1 MKLLSSLLP
10 IAAMAGIQYMSSG
23 SVNPATT
30 SQLAQS
36 FLESGKKGNQKFGRS
51 PAPIQPRTASQLASG
66 SRAAT
71 ASTPQLQPI
80 QRLMQSDPRLD
91 SAMMNLVQ
99 NARNQQVIDMF
110 SKYANVNFTA
120 KGGQPK
126 TRMTEV

>member
-10 IAAMAGIQYMSSG
+10 IAAMAGIQFMSSG

-30 SQLAQS
+30 SALAQS
-36 FLESGKKGNQKFGRS
+36 FLNSGKNAKFKKAA
-51 PAPIQPRTASQLASG
+51 PTPIQSRTASELASG

-126 TRMTEV
+126 TKMTEV

>member
-1 MKLLSSLLP
+1 MKLIKSMIP
-10 IAAMAGIQYMSSG
+10 ILGMAGIQYMSGG
-23 SVNPATT
+23 SAGVATT
-30 SQLAQS
+30 SALAQT
-36 FLESGKKGNQKFGRS
+36 FLDSGENARFKRTA
-51 PAPIQPRTASQLASG
+51 PAPVKARTPGELAAG

-71 ASTPQLQPI
+71 AGSPELQPI

-110 SKYANVNFTA
+110 SKFANVTFTA
-120 KGGQPK
+120 KGGQQK

>member
-1 MKLLSSLLP
+1 MKLIKSMIP
-10 IAAMAGIQYMSSG
+10 ILGMAGIQFMSGG
-23 SVNPATT
+23 SAGAATT
-30 SQLAQS
+30 SALAQS
-36 FLESGKKGNQKFGRS
+36 FLDSQN
-51 PAPIQPRTASQLASG
+51 QPRFQGSNKDVIRPTKLGQMNLG
-66 SRAAT
+66 SRG
-71 ASTPQLQPI
+71 SSQPVELQPV